1 MSLLWSAPDRQ
12 AWRWPAPLAKA
23 GHEVIILN
31 RDIKF
36 GGLAEYGIFPAK
48 LKLRGGL
55 KKAILGAA
63 RATAMSIISAMS
75 QSARAKISPWR
86 TSVNSAR
93 APSSFRSARK
103 APKPSAWKGTR
114 PRACSTPRMSC
125 TTLIGCPGFGDRP
138 FEMGKHVAV
147 IGAGDVMVD
156 IAHWLIRY
164 KKVERV
170 TAIVR
175 RGPAERKYN
184 PKEIRAVC
192 ANMDIDGITKEV
204 ARIKDRLAAVG
215 QNADE
220 ILKGLTDEF
229 TKCEPKASETK
240 MGFKFFA
247 SPKRI
252 LVDGNNRVRGLEMED
267 NKLEPKGDD
276 TAAVG
281 LKQYYEFP
289 CDSVVFAVGDKVD
302 ETVGLPYKSGVF
314 VTNPNK
320 TGNDP
325 DDALFQAYDETTG
338 KIVDGVFLAG
348 WARKAS
354 EGLVGIAKR
363 DGDWCAEVVIRYLAT
378 KTSAAN
384 PAQRSVLDKLTSI
397 LKARKSHPVDVKGLR
412 VLESRRK
419 SHKGATDCIGE
430 FKYASNQEM
439 IDLIE
444 RGKHNIRPA
453 FASLSVSP
461 LQLLA
466 QHVIVSTFGKPNNR
480 VRCSETLNFNGI
492 ALCHRHSH
500 LSIQRRHRAFILAR
514 QRHFDFGV
522 PGTMSGRCVKRVGTD
537 RASKSATAPRD

>member
-1 MSLLWSAPDRQ
+1 MSAE
-12 AWRWPAPLAKA
+12 AKHVIVVAGAGPAGMAVAASLAKA
-23 GHEVIILN
+23 GHEIVILN

-55 KKAILGAA
+55 KKQYWELLERPNVHYFGNVSIGNGKDLTVDEVQHLGASA
-63 RATAMSIISAMS
+63 VVFSIGAQGTKAIGVEGDSAKGVFH
-75 QSARAKISPWR
+75 AKDVVFHFNR
-86 TSVNSAR
+86 
-93 APSSFRSARK
+93 
-103 APKPSAWKGTR
+103 
-114 PRACSTPRMSC
+114 
-125 TTLIGCPGFGDRP
+125 LPGFGDRP
-138 FEMGKHVAV
+138 FEMGKHVAI

-156 IAHWLIRY
+156 IAHWLVRY

-192 ANMDIDGITKEV
+192 ANMDVEGITSEV

-220 ILKGLTDEF
+220 VLKGLTDEF
-229 TKCEPKASETK
+229 TKCEPKVSETK
-240 MGFKFFA
+240 MGFKFLA

-252 LVDGNNRVRGLEMED
+252 LVDGNNQVRGLDMED
-267 NKLEPKGDD
+267 NKLEPKGED

-281 LKQYYEFP
+281 LKQFYEFP

-302 ETVGLPYKSGVF
+302 ETVGLPYKSGLF

-325 DDALFQAYDETTG
+325 DDALFQAYDEIAG
-338 KIVDGVFLAG
+338 KIMEGVFLAG

-363 DGDWCAEVVIRYLAT
+363 DGDWCAEIVSKYLSAT
-378 KTSAAN
+378 TSGSHSDVKA
-384 PAQRSVLDKLTSI
+384 VLGKLGSI
-397 LKARKSHPVDVKGLR
+397 LKERKSHPVDVKGLR
-412 VLESRRK
+412 ILESNEK
-419 SHKGATDCIGE
+419 AHWSEEDCIGE
-430 FKYASNQEM
+430 FKYTKNQEM

-444 RGKHNIRPA
+444 RGKA
-453 FASLSVSP
+453 
-461 LQLLA
+461 
-466 QHVIVSTFGKPNNR
+466 
-480 VRCSETLNFNGI
+480 
-492 ALCHRHSH
+492 
-500 LSIQRRHRAFILAR
+500 
-514 QRHFDFGV
+514 
-522 PGTMSGRCVKRVGTD
+522 
-537 RASKSATAPRD
+537 

>member
-1 MSLLWSAPDRQ
+1 MSATNSHVIIVVGAG
-12 AWRWPAPLAKA
+12 PAGMAAASSLAKA
-23 GHEVIILN
+23 GHEMIILN

-36 GGLAEYGIFPAK
+36 GGLAEYGIFPTK

-55 KKAILGAA
+55 KKQYWGLLQQPNVHYFGNVSIGKGKDLTVEGVRALGA
-63 RATAMSIISAMS
+63 SAVVFAIGA
-75 QSARAKISPWR
+75 QGTKAIGVEGDSAQGVFHAKDVVYHFNR
-86 TSVNSAR
+86 
-93 APSSFRSARK
+93 
-103 APKPSAWKGTR
+103 
-114 PRACSTPRMSC
+114 
-125 TTLIGCPGFGDRP
+125 LPGFGDRP

-156 IAHWLIRY
+156 IAHWLTRY

-192 ANMDIDGITKEV
+192 ANMDVDGITKEV

-220 ILKGLTDEF
+220 ILKALTGEF
-229 TKCEPKASETK
+229 VKCEPTVSDTK
-240 MGFKFFA
+240 MGFKFLA

-252 LVDGNNRVRGLEMED
+252 LVDCNNRVRGLEMED
-267 NKLEPKGDD
+267 NKLEPKGSD

-289 CDSVVFAVGDKVD
+289 CDAVVFAVGDKVD
-302 ETVGLPYKSGVF
+302 EAVGLPYKSGLF

-320 TGNDP
+320 TTNDP
-325 DDALFQAYDETTG
+325 DDALFQAFDETTG
-338 KIVDGVFLAG
+338 KVVDGVFLTG

-363 DGDWCAEVVIRYLAT
+363 DGDWCAEVVTRYLSSNASHSHT
-378 KTSAAN
+378 GAK
-384 PAQRSVLDKLTSI
+384 VILDKLATA
-397 LKARKSHPVDVKGLR
+397 LKNHKSHAVDAKGLR
-412 VLESRRK
+412 ALESIE
-419 SHKGATDCIGE
+419 HKHQGATDCIGE

-444 RGKHNIRPA
+444 KGK
-453 FASLSVSP
+453 S
-461 LQLLA
+461 
-466 QHVIVSTFGKPNNR
+466 
-480 VRCSETLNFNGI
+480 
-492 ALCHRHSH
+492 
-500 LSIQRRHRAFILAR
+500 
-514 QRHFDFGV
+514 
-522 PGTMSGRCVKRVGTD
+522 
-537 RASKSATAPRD
+537 

>member
-1 MSLLWSAPDRQ
+1 MSATTSHVIIVAG
-12 AWRWPAPLAKA
+12 AGPAGMAVASSLSKA

-36 GGLAEYGIFPAK
+36 GGLAEYGIFPSK

-55 KKAILGAA
+55 KKQYWELLERPNVHYFGNVSIGNGKDLTVEEVRNLGASA
-63 RATAMSIISAMS
+63 VVFSIGAQGTKAIGVEGDSA
-75 QSARAKISPWR
+75 QGVFHAKDVVYHFNR
-86 TSVNSAR
+86 
-93 APSSFRSARK
+93 
-103 APKPSAWKGTR
+103 
-114 PRACSTPRMSC
+114 
-125 TTLIGCPGFGDRP
+125 LPGFGDRP
-138 FEMGKHVAV
+138 FDMGKHVAV

-192 ANMDIDGITKEV
+192 ANMDVDGIAKEV

-215 QNADE
+215 QKADE
-220 ILKGLTDEF
+220 VLKALTDEF
-229 TKCEPKASETK
+229 TKCEQTVSETK
-240 MGFKFFA
+240 MAFKFLA

-267 NKLEPKGDD
+267 NKLDPKGED
-276 TAAVG
+276 TVAVG

-289 CDSVVFAVGDKVD
+289 CDAVVFAVGDKVD
-302 ETVGLPYKSGVF
+302 ETVGLPYKSGMF
-314 VTNPNK
+314 ITNPNK

-363 DGDWCAEVVIRYLAT
+363 DGDWCAEVVNRYLAP
-378 KTSAAN
+378 KPPGNHSKI
-384 PAQRSVLDKLTSI
+384 VLDKLKTF
-397 LKARKSHPVDVKGLR
+397 LNDRKSHPVDVKNLR
-412 VLESRRK
+412 ALEAAEKAHK
-419 SHKGATDCIGE
+419 SATDCIGE

-439 IDLIE
+439 IELIE
-444 RGKHNIRPA
+444 RR
-453 FASLSVSP
+453 
-461 LQLLA
+461 
-466 QHVIVSTFGKPNNR
+466 
-480 VRCSETLNFNGI
+480 
-492 ALCHRHSH
+492 
-500 LSIQRRHRAFILAR
+500 
-514 QRHFDFGV
+514 
-522 PGTMSGRCVKRVGTD
+522 
-537 RASKSATAPRD
+537 

>member
-1 MSLLWSAPDRQ
+1 MSATTSHVIIVAG
-12 AWRWPAPLAKA
+12 AGPAGMAVASTLAKV

-55 KKAILGAA
+55 KKQYWELLERPNVHYFGNVSIGNGKDLTVEEVRNLGASA
-63 RATAMSIISAMS
+63 VVFSIGAQGTKAIGVEGDSAEGVFH
-75 QSARAKISPWR
+75 AKDVVYHFNR
-86 TSVNSAR
+86 
-93 APSSFRSARK
+93 
-103 APKPSAWKGTR
+103 
-114 PRACSTPRMSC
+114 
-125 TTLIGCPGFGDRP
+125 LPGFGDRP
-138 FEMGKHVAV
+138 FDMGKHVAV

-156 IAHWLIRY
+156 ISHWLIRY

-192 ANMDIDGITKEV
+192 ANMDVDGIAKEV
-204 ARIKDRLAAVG
+204 ARIKDRLVAVG
-215 QNADE
+215 QKADE
-220 ILKGLTDEF
+220 VLKALTDEF
-229 TKCEPKASETK
+229 TKCEETASETK
-240 MGFKFFA
+240 MGFKFLA

-267 NKLEPKGDD
+267 NKLDPKGED
-276 TAAVG
+276 TVAVG

-289 CDSVVFAVGDKVD
+289 CDAVIFAVGDKVD
-302 ETVGLPYKSGVF
+302 ETVGLPYKSGMF

-363 DGDWCAEVVIRYLAT
+363 DGDWCAEVVNRYLAA
-378 KTSAAN
+378 KPPGNHSK
-384 PAQRSVLDKLTSI
+384 VVIDKLKTF
-397 LKARKSHPVDVKGLR
+397 LNDRKSHPVDVKNLR
-412 VLESRRK
+412 ALEAAEK
-419 SHKGATDCIGE
+419 AHKGATDCIGE
-430 FKYASNQEM
+430 FKYTSNQEM
-439 IDLIE
+439 IELIE
-444 RGKHNIRPA
+444 RR
-453 FASLSVSP
+453 
-461 LQLLA
+461 
-466 QHVIVSTFGKPNNR
+466 
-480 VRCSETLNFNGI
+480 
-492 ALCHRHSH
+492 
-500 LSIQRRHRAFILAR
+500 
-514 QRHFDFGV
+514 
-522 PGTMSGRCVKRVGTD
+522 
-537 RASKSATAPRD
+537 KS